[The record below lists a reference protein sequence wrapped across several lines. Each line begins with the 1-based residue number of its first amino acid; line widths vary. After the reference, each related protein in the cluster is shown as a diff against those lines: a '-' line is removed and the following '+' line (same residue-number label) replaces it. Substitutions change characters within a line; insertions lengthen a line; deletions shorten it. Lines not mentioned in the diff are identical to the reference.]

1 MLNRLSISNVA
12 LIEKQEIEFFDGFS
26 VLTGETGAGKSIII
40 EALNFVLGERASR
53 ELIQSGAHKACVEA
67 LFRLSETE
75 PVWQVLRE
83 ADLAP
88 EDDEL
93 VLYREFSD
101 GGKSVCRV
109 NGTLV
114 STGQLKQVG
123 DLLVDIHGQHEH
135 QSLLNP
141 KLHIRMLD
149 GFGGEALLGLSTELA
164 KTYAV
169 ASAAEK
175 QLRAAEMDERERE
188 RRCDLLSYQLDEIE
202 KASLQETEEETLL
215 EQRQLLQNAQVI
227 MESLAAGAELLSGED
242 GALSLLSQALRQLN
256 AIADYQSEYAV
267 LRDKLQEAYYSLED
281 AAYDARDKRD
291 EFTYDPD
298 MLNQVEWRLDAIAAM
313 KRKYGDTVAEI
324 LRYRDTIAQEYELLM
339 TSEERR
345 EALLRNFE
353 AARDAYLT
361 LATSLSD
368 MRRSAATTL
377 SERLR
382 PELAY
387 LGMPDAVFEVRFDRL
402 PGEIPSAHGIDAVE
416 FMLSTNRGEPVK
428 PLSSVASG
436 GEISRIM
443 LAFKAVLADIDGIST
458 MVFDEIDS
466 GISGII
472 GSAIAEKMREIATA
486 HQVLCITHLP
496 QIAAHATNQYLVYK
510 ETAGERTVSAAKLL
524 SAAERVREIARIM
537 GSEADDEIALAHAR
551 SLLEASGAA
560 KDA

>member
-12 LIEKQEIEFFDGFS
+12 LIEKQEIEFFNGFS

-67 LFRLSETE
+67 VFCLSPAE
-75 PVWQVLRE
+75 PARQILHD
-83 ADLAP
+83 ADLTP

-93 VLYREFSD
+93 VLYREFSES
-101 GGKSVCRV
+101 GKSVCRI

-123 DLLVDIHGQHEH
+123 DSLVDIHGQHEH
-135 QSLLNP
+135 QSLLYP

-149 GFGGEALLGLSTELA
+149 SFGGEALLGVRAELA
-164 KTYAV
+164 RAYAV
-169 ASAAEK
+169 ATAADK

-202 KASLQETEEETLL
+202 KAALQETEEEELL
-215 EQRQLLQNAQVI
+215 EKRQILQNAQAI
-227 MESLAAGAELLSGED
+227 MESLAASAELLSGED
-242 GALSLLSQALRQLN
+242 GALSLLSQTLRQMN
-256 AIADYQSEYAV
+256 AIADYQAEYAD
-267 LRDKLQEAYYSLED
+267 LRDKLQEAYYNMED
-281 AAYDARDKRD
+281 AAHDARDKRD
-291 EFTYDPD
+291 EFSYEPE
-298 MLNQVEWRLDAIAAM
+298 MLDQVEWRLETIASM
-313 KRKYGDTVAEI
+313 KRKYGDTITEI
-324 LRYRDTIAQEYELLM
+324 LSYRDKIAKEYELLL

-345 EALLRNFE
+345 ELLLKKFE
-353 AARDAYLT
+353 EARDAYLA
-361 LATSLSD
+361 LANSLSD
-368 MRRSAATTL
+368 MRRSSAAIL
-377 SERLR
+377 RERLL
-382 PELAY
+382 PELVY

-402 PGEIPSAHGIDAVE
+402 LGEIPSALGIDTVE

-443 LAFKAVLADIDGIST
+443 LAFKAVLAGIDGIPT

-466 GISGII
+466 GISGAI
-472 GSAIAEKMREIATA
+472 GSAIAEKMRQIASK

-496 QIAAHATNQYLVYK
+496 QIAAHADKQYLVYK
-510 ETAGERTVSAAKLL
+510 ETRGERTLSAARLL
-524 SAAERVREIARIM
+524 SAPERVREIARIM

-551 SLLEASGAA
+551 SLLAASGA
-560 KDA
+560 DADS

>member
-67 LFRLSETE
+67 SFRLSRTE

-93 VLYREFSD
+93 ILYREFSD
-101 GGKSVCRV
+101 SGKSVCRI

-123 DLLVDIHGQHEH
+123 DSLVDIHGQHEH
-135 QSLLNP
+135 QSLLYP

-149 GFGGEALLGLSTELA
+149 SFGGEALLSLRAELA
-164 KTYAV
+164 KAYAV
-169 ASAAEK
+169 ATAADK

-202 KASLQETEEETLL
+202 KAALQEAEEEELL
-215 EQRQLLQNAQVI
+215 EKRQLLQNAQAI
-227 MESLAAGAELLSGED
+227 MESLATSAELLSGED
-242 GALSLLSQALRQLN
+242 GALSLLSQSLRQMN
-256 AIADYQSEYAV
+256 AIADYQAEYAS
-267 LRDKLQEAYYSLED
+267 LRDKLQEAYYSMED
-281 AAYDARDKRD
+281 AAYDVRDKRD
-291 EFTYDPD
+291 AFSYEPE
-298 MLNQVEWRLDAIAAM
+298 MLNQVEWRLETIAAM
-313 KRKYGDTVAEI
+313 KRKYGDTIAEI
-324 LRYRDTIAQEYELLM
+324 LNYRDTIAKEYELLLS
-339 TSEERR
+339 SEERR

-353 AARDAYLT
+353 VARDTYLG
-361 LATSLSD
+361 LAESLSG
-368 MRRSAATTL
+368 MRKASASVL
-377 SERLR
+377 SERLL
-382 PELAY
+382 PELVY

-402 PGEIPSAHGIDAVE
+402 SGEIPSPLGIDTVE

-443 LAFKAVLADIDGIST
+443 LAFKTVLAGIDGIPT

-466 GISGII
+466 GISGVI
-472 GSAIAEKMREIATA
+472 GLAIAEKMREIAVK

-496 QIAAHATNQYLVYK
+496 QIAAHAHKQYLVYK
-510 ETAGERTVSAAKLL
+510 ETVGERTLSAAKLL
-524 SAAERVREIARIM
+524 SATERVREIARIM
-537 GSEADDEIALAHAR
+537 GSESDDEIALAHAR
-551 SLLEASGAA
+551 SLLEASGAVN
-560 KDA
+560 DA